1 MQSQYFLC
9 LNIFG
14 GEKVAGRGS
23 KEAPR
28 RLWAPLRRYVGQCA
42 FESNWCFNLLHLLI
56 FRNLFYFFIYLD
68 KILFGYKAAI
78 MYLVNILSRYTPK
91 ICFGF
96 VSYRDIRCVHDF
108 TISNEN
114 VFHLRDFFIKKMN
127 KFEGELNKNGTH
139 FRSCL
144 CLILQHYLSPYS
156 K

>member
-1 MQSQYFLC
+1 MSIWRLHVNLEITWQLVFIYGPYIEYSIRTSYLFICLWLAFFLC
-9 LNIFG
+9 NAYEFFF
-14 GEKVAGRGS
+14 S
-23 KEAPR
+23 
-28 RLWAPLRRYVGQCA
+28 
-42 FESNWCFNLLHLLI
+42 
-56 FRNLFYFFIYLD
+56 FIYLD

-127 KFEGELNKNGTH
+127 KFEGELNKN
-139 FRSCL
+139 
-144 CLILQHYLSPYS
+144 ILFMVSHQGLQNL
-156 K
+156 

>member
-1 MQSQYFLC
+1 MSQYFW
-9 LNIFG
+9 
-14 GEKVAGRGS
+14 GRKS
-23 KEAPR
+23 R
-28 RLWAPLRRYVGQCA
+28 RTRLKRSSETIMSTIKKICWSVCIRV
-42 FESNWCFNLLHLLI
+42 NWCFNLLHLLI